1 MPDKI
6 SDLGEFGLIAAVTE
20 RLPQADGVVLG
31 PGDDAAVV
39 AAPDG
44 RVVATLDM
52 LIEHRHFR
60 RDWSTAHDVGRKAAA
75 QNLADV
81 VAMGA
86 RPTALLVGLGA
97 PPDLPAD
104 WALELADGLRDESRP
119 LGVSVVGGDTVRS
132 DAIVVAVT
140 ALGDLGGRA
149 PVTRAGAKVGDAVAL
164 CGRVGWAE
172 AGLRVLSRGFR
183 SPRVLVDAHRTP
195 QVPYDAAAEAVGLGV
210 TAMCD
215 VSDGLLADVG
225 HIAEAS
231 GVAIDID
238 PAALEVPDPIRD
250 IAGALGAEPMHW
262 ILTGGDDNA
271 LVATFPADAALPQRW
286 RVIGRVLA
294 GSGVTVN
301 GDTYEGSVGHN
312 HFA

>member
-6 SDLGEFGLIAAVTE
+6 ADLGEFGLIAAVTE

-39 AAPDG
+39 EAPDG

-86 RPTALLVGLGA
+86 RPTALIVGLGA

-104 WALELADGLRDESRP
+104 WALELADGLRDESQP

-149 PVTRAGAKVGDAVAL
+149 PVTRGGAQVGDVVAL

-183 SPRVLVDAHRTP
+183 SPRVLVDAHRAP
-195 QVPYDAAAEAVGLGV
+195 QVPYDAGPEAARLGV

-215 VSDGLLADVG
+215 VSDGLLADAG

-238 PAALEVPDPIRD
+238 PATLEVPEAIRD
-250 IAGALGAEPMHW
+250 IAGALGADPMHW

-271 LVATFPADAALPQRW
+271 LVATFPAAVALPDRW
-286 RVIGRVLA
+286 KVIGRVLA
-294 GSGVTVN
+294 GAGVTVD
-301 GDTYEGSVGHN
+301 GGTYEGPVGHN